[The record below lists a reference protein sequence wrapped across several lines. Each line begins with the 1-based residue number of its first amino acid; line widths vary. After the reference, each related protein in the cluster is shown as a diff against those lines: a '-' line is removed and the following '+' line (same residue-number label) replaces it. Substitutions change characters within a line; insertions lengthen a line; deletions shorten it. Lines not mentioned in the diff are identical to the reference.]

1 MDNIDKIRLRGD
13 IPAHIAEKAC
23 EIITARRMNIPV
35 YSRKWKEIER
45 RKGIYSFPVGRHFRI
60 LQLSNDI
67 FEVMHHKIY
76 DRQVGR
82 V

>member
-1 MDNIDKIRLRGD
+1 MDYNVHFKGH
-13 IPAHIAEKAC
+13 IPQYIAEKAC
-23 EIITARRMNIPV
+23 EIITARCMNV
-35 YSRKWKEIER
+35 LVHSRKWKEIER
-45 RKGIYSFPVGRHFRI
+45 KKGIYSFPVGRHFRI
-60 LQLSNDI
+60 LQLSNGI